1 MWRAAAGTGMQVC
14 RAVSKG
20 RNLRQEHV
28 LKSEVILLEA
38 LTLQDLVMI
47 GDGKGGCVLGIIFAP
62 E

>member
-1 MWRAAAGTGMQVC
+1 MQVC

-20 RNLRQEHV
+20 RNLRRGQV
-28 LKSEVILLEA
+28 LKSEVILSEA

-47 GDGKGGCVLGIIFAP
+47 GDRKGGCVSGIIFAP